1 MSGRKKDL
9 FQKSFFIGAE
19 HRREGD
25 DAEDVGN
32 SLSKQG
38 HKVDVSVLQ
47 GVVPLIMKEIAAD
60 VHQDI
65 THEREQQRDLERSDK
80 ECVGGVDGE
89 TERMAEGMEVG
100 IKSGSEG
107 IDSAPVAHTE
117 QFGMPLRVTFISV
130 DNVRALVT
138 VVQRSARNRVS
149 EIRHRIQE
157 ACATEG
163 EDVLTLRTEERG
175 TQALF
180 VNPGKSLKGE
190 WGPPLM
196 ARMGWCCVRR
206 CTNQLEKN
214 SGPKSKKG
222 QNKCARQ
229 TAPRKF

>member
-1 MSGRKKDL
+1 M
-9 FQKSFFIGAE
+9 
-19 HRREGD
+19 
-25 DAEDVGN
+25 
-32 SLSKQG
+32 
-38 HKVDVSVLQ
+38 
-47 GVVPLIMKEIAAD
+47 PLIMKEIAAD
-60 VHQDI
+60 VHQHLRRVSQIPEVI

-80 ECVGGVDGE
+80 KCVGGVDGE

-100 IKSGSEG
+100 IKSCSEG

-117 QFGMPLRVTFISV
+117 QFSMPLRVTFISV

-149 EIRHRIQE
+149 EIQHRTQE
-157 ACATEG
+157 ACANEG
-163 EDVLTLRTEERG
+163 EDVLTLRTEERE

-190 WGPPLM
+190 RGPPLM
-196 ARMGWCCVRR
+196 ARIGWCCVRR
-206 CTNQLEKN
+206 CTNQLEKK
-214 SGPKSKKG
+214 SEPKSTKG